1 MKSNQAPRKKVS
13 AVVACYNELGNIP
26 AMYERL
32 TATLSALPYEYE
44 LIFVENGS
52 KDDSLALLHE
62 LSERDTHVHVLV
74 LSRNFGSQAA
84 FSSGLDYASGDCA
97 VLLDGDLQDPPEVIP
112 AFVARWEEGFDVAY
126 GERIKRAAPPLLRM
140 GYRAFYRLFS
150 RLSYLS
156 IPVDAGDFG
165 LMDRRVTDVL
175 NAMPE
180 RDRFLR
186 GLRAWAG
193 FRQCGVPYQRAARHS
208 GKSTNSIAALFRW
221 AFSGLVSFSYAPLEF
236 ISLLAI
242 GVIALTGVALLVYLV
257 LFFVTP
263 AAPRGFETIL
273 IAVLFLG
280 AIQLLCLS
288 IVGTYVAKIFEEVKQ
303 RPKYLVD
310 RVVHRSPVGSTG
322 ANGAAIVPTDRA
334 PRPVRPNGQF
344 HRPRAALRSARPS
357 GQER

>member
-1 MKSNQAPRKKVS
+1 MKRRAYRTKKIS
-13 AVVACYNELGNIP
+13 AVVACYNELGNIEP
-26 AMYERL
+26 LYQRL
-32 TATLSALPYEYE
+32 TETLAALPYDYE

-52 KDDSLALLHE
+52 KDGSLGLLTH
-62 LSERDTHVHVLV
+62 LADVDAHVHVLV

-84 FSSGLDYASGDCA
+84 FSSGLEYATGDCA
-97 VLLDGDLQDPPEVIP
+97 VLLDGDLQDPPELIP
-112 AFVARWEEGFDVAY
+112 ELVTRWEAGFSVVY
-126 GERIKRAAPPLLRM
+126 GERVKRKAPPLLRL
-140 GYRAFYRLFS
+140 GYKAFYRIFN

-156 IPVDAGDFG
+156 IPIDAGDFG
-165 LMDRRVTDVL
+165 LIDRRVIDVL

-193 FRQCGVPYQRAARHS
+193 FKQCGVPYQRSERLT
-208 GKSTNSIAALFRW
+208 GKSTNSITGLFRW
-221 AFSGLVSFSYAPLEF
+221 AFNGIVSFSYAPLEF

-242 GVIALTGVALLVYLV
+242 FVILLTALALAVYMV

-263 AAPRGFETIL
+263 AAPRGFQTIL

-280 AIQLLCLS
+280 AVQLLCLS

-310 RVVHRSPVGSTG
+310 QVIHRDTPA
-322 ANGAAIVPTDRA
+322 ANG
-334 PRPVRPNGQF
+334 NGR
-344 HRPRAALRSARPS
+344 HLAEEPSARKPVVS
-357 GQER
+357 VHES